1 MILSSA
7 FGVQLDV
14 QTNPGDKMMKKAK
27 LVFRQPLI
35 FSFLASLPFGKLL
48 VLLFRGLTDN
58 LAPFV
63 KLASD
68 IIQSRRQQAEQGIVG
83 RQDMV
88 HLMLTAHKE
97 TGAEGARK
105 LSDNEIMAQSV
116 VFLLAGHETSSNTLT
131 FTIYH
136 LALNPEIQEKLRTEI
151 ETAIQVSEGGEGNFG
166 CFSSLFRCLGKQML
180 RASWRA
186 TTGHEYVGARNGRT
200 GIFFLF
206 SLPRARDLHDLLFL
220 AAYYLHYLDGFRVKE
235 RDWPQ
240 RRQVPLKYKQTKK
253 ENEPVYTKS

>member
-1 MILSSA
+1 MILSTA

-14 QTNPGDKMMKKAK
+14 QTSPDDNMMKKAK

-35 FSFLASLPFGKLL
+35 FRFLASLPFGRLL
-48 VLLFRGLTDN
+48 VLLFRGLTN
-58 LAPFV
+58 NVAPFV

-97 TGAEGARK
+97 SGAEGGRK

-151 ETAIQVSEGGEGNFG
+151 EIAIQVSGGREGHFG
-166 CFSSLFRCLGKQML
+166 MQLCIFRLVQ
-180 RASWRA
+180 
-186 TTGHEYVGARNGRT
+186 
-200 GIFFLF
+200 
-206 SLPRARDLHDLLFL
+206 D
-220 AAYYLHYLDGFRVKE
+220 
-235 RDWPQ
+235 Q
-240 RRQVPLKYKQTKK
+240 RQC
-253 ENEPVYTKS
+253 